1 MCENKEQFYILF
13 YNDFVVIGTVETP
26 EIDC

>member
-13 YNDFVVIGTVETP
+13 NNDSVVIGTVETP
-26 EIDC
+26 GIDC